1 MARDMKRKSLPETL
15 MGFAQLLAKRST
27 CSRLQVGCIVASS
40 DGHRIYSYGYNGNAR
55 KFPNKCDS
63 SEPGKCGCIHAEANA
78 LIKVSASDPDKV
90 LYCTTLP
97 CKMCAKMIVNSGAS
111 KVYFAT
117 EYRLSEGRK
126 VLTKAGVKLQ
136 KLRA

>member
-1 MARDMKRKSLPETL
+1 
-15 MGFAQLLAKRST
+15 MGFADLLSHRST
-27 CSRLQVGCIVASS
+27 CARLQVGCIVASQ
-40 DGHRIYSYGYNGNAR
+40 DGSRIYAYGYNGNAR

-78 LIKVSASDPDKV
+78 LIKVSVNDPNKV
-90 LYCTTLP
+90 IYCTCMP

-117 EYRLSEGRK
+117 EYRLSEGRQ
-126 VLTKAGVKLQ
+126 VLRKAGVSMQ
-136 KLRA
+136 KLTV